1 MYKRLIESWSSAYS
15 GMLTDSRG
23 TSRWRHR
30 YWHRANL
37 MPRADR
43 DRYGGSVT
51 AIPATSLRSL
61 HQNHSPYP
69 SRFPSRFTPRLIN
82 WTSTSAPPIPPTLVS
97 GSPFDT
103 AVSSPFLYF
112 RSLSRDVSSLL
123 CSPRCQPNYG
133 KKTENGGCTGG
144 GQGVGW
150 GGGGQRTGIEFE
162 VTSIRKRVIDMSKA
176 GYEHGHDNMLMPSP
190 PAIGDFPFGSFI
202 HLLLFAVADFVHSL
216 G

>member
-1 MYKRLIESWSSAYS
+1 
-15 GMLTDSRG
+15 
-23 TSRWRHR
+23 
-30 YWHRANL
+30 

-202 HLLLFAVADFVHSL
+202 HLLLFPVADFVHSL